1 MALTPEQELLVEEI
15 RRISVNTTYRQDF
28 TLNIQTFLLE
38 LIELRQKR
46 K

>member
-28 TLNIQTFLLE
+28 TLNIQTFLFE

>member
-15 RRISVNTTYRQDF
+15 RRISVNTTYPQDF